1 MRLSLCVLVVL
12 CAVLVAD
19 TEANWVKDT
28 FKEIQN
34 KGKDFLK
41 EKGVETLVDIIKQ
54 YGPGIIGRLGKRSA
68 DFPRPALSPED
79 KKELARGLVKQLDQ
93 ACPRLFSSEGGMGRL
108 TTNLMDTAFME
119 SDANKDGSLDG
130 KELDL
135 FENTLDAVQH
145 CLQLLRA
152 QGK

>member
-12 CAVLVAD
+12 CAVLVAN
-19 TEANWVKDT
+19 TEAGWVKDT
-28 FKEIQN
+28 FKKIRN
-34 KGKDFLK
+34 KGKDLLK
-41 EKGVETLVDIIKQ
+41 KKGVETVVDVIKK
-54 YGPGIIGRLGKRSA
+54 YGPGIIGRIGKRSA

-79 KKELARGLVKQLDQ
+79 KEELARGLVQQLDK
-93 ACPRLFSSEGGMGRL
+93 ACPQLFSSEGGMVRL

-145 CLQLLRA
+145 CLQMLRV